1 MSTTVRTR
9 VVRWSGDEEPSEVTD
24 EVAAEEPLEIRIVGD
39 PVSVTMRT
47 PGHDLELV
55 AGLLLSENLIRLDER
70 PMLRHEHPNVVNVAQ
85 WEGDEKRLLAVR
97 RTIPVSTSCGL
108 CGKSSIESVHQH
120 FAPLEDDVKVDRGS
134 LQRMHGA
141 LAAAQPAF
149 ERTGGVHAA
158 ALFSSAG
165 ALVVAREDV
174 GRHNAVD
181 KVIGHALLTGL
192 LPLSGCT
199 LFVSGRASFEIVQ
212 KALGAR
218 IPIVAAV
225 SAASSLAVQL
235 AAESGQT
242 LIGFVRGD
250 RCNVYAHPERVT
262 A

>member
-1 MSTTVRTR
+1 VSATVRTR
-9 VVRWSGDEEPSEVTD
+9 VTRWNGHGEPSELTD
-24 EVAAEEPLEIRIVGD
+24 EIAAEEPLEIRIAGE

-55 AGLLLSENLIRLDER
+55 AGLLLSESLIGLDER
-70 PMLRHEHPNVVNVAQ
+70 PVLRHEHPNVVNVAL
-85 WEGDEKRLLAVR
+85 WYGDDKRLAAIR
-97 RTIPVSTSCGL
+97 RTLPVSTSCGL
-108 CGKSSIESVHQH
+108 CGKSSIDSVHQH
-120 FAPLEDDVKVDRGS
+120 FPPLEDDVTVARSGF
-134 LQRMHGA
+134 QRMVEA
-141 LAAAQPAF
+141 LAAAQQAF

-158 ALFSSAG
+158 ALFDRDRK
-165 ALVVAREDV
+165 LLVAREDV

-181 KVIGHALLTGL
+181 KAIGHALLAGL
-192 LPLSGCT
+192 LPLAGAT

-225 SAASSLAVQL
+225 SAPSSLAVQL

-242 LIGFVRGD
+242 VVGFVRGD
-250 RCNVYAHPERVT
+250 RCNVYSHPERVT